1 MSLLPFGMLLVE
13 FAHFEDGGV
22 EVALITVG
30 VSQVVAYGS
39 ILRSEPFR
47 ITIFD
52 DGFIKLILFV
62 KDQGQVGMSLPERGV
77 ETDCPPISV
86 HGAGEI
92 PGGVQSDAQIVIS
105 VWIVDI
111 AGE

>member
-1 MSLLPFGMLLVE
+1 MSLLPFGMLLEE
-13 FAHFEDGGV
+13 FAHFEKGGV
-22 EVALITVG
+22 KVALITVS
-30 VSQVVAYGS
+30 VAQVVAYGS

-62 KDQGQVGMSLPERGV
+62 KDQSQVEVGLPKRGV

-86 HGAGEI
+86 HGAGEV
-92 PGGVQSDAQIVIS
+92 PGGVQSDAQVVIS
-105 VWIVDI
+105 VGIVDI
-111 AGE
+111 AGQ